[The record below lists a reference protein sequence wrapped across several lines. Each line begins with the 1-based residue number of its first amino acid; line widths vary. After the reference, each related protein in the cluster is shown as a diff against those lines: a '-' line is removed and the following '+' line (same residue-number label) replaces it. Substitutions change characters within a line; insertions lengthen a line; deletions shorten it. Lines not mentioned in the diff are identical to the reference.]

1 MQVEV
6 DVDNNE
12 IPAGSP
18 PQEEGAEESK
28 RRTVIVD
35 EHKGHYVKALNQVL
49 TQAESEKHKLKD
61 GIMEQTKKI
70 EAAVSYFAG
79 LEEIFSGQ
87 RDLFLKKLN
96 ADFDVMQK
104 MIERKRSELIDKVSR
119 SYDGHVRKT
128 LNYKEGLE
136 CLQEVLT
143 KIDKTEIR
151 VDLDQINLNK
161 ATALRLREIENEL
174 DFEVQGN
181 ELDLINSRFINDP
194 FKALEKCLD
203 RFTFFPVQQQRINDI
218 QRMFQPSRIV
228 KPDHVTVDF
237 LTEIIPEG
245 LIKL

>member
-1 MQVEV
+1 
-6 DVDNNE
+6 
-12 IPAGSP
+12 
-18 PQEEGAEESK
+18 
-28 RRTVIVD
+28 
-35 EHKGHYVKALNQVL
+35 
-49 TQAESEKHKLKD
+49 
-61 GIMEQTKKI
+61 
-70 EAAVSYFAG
+70 
-79 LEEIFSGQ
+79 
-87 RDLFLKKLN
+87 
-96 ADFDVMQK
+96 MQK

>member
-1 MQVEV
+1 M
-6 DVDNNE
+6 D
-12 IPAGSP
+12 
-18 PQEEGAEESK
+18 
-28 RRTVIVD
+28 
-35 EHKGHYVKALNQVL
+35 
-49 TQAESEKHKLKD
+49 
-61 GIMEQTKKI
+61 QTKKI

-79 LEEIFSGQ
+79 LEEIFRGQ

-174 DFEVQGN
+174 DFEV
-181 ELDLINSRFINDP
+181 
-194 FKALEKCLD
+194 
-203 RFTFFPVQQQRINDI
+203 
-218 QRMFQPSRIV
+218 
-228 KPDHVTVDF
+228 
-237 LTEIIPEG
+237 
-245 LIKL
+245 